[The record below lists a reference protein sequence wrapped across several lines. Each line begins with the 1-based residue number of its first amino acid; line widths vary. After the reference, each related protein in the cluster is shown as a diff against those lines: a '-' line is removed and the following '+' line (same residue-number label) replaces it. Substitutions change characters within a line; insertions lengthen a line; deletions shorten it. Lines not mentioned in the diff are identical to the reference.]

1 MNICTWMS
9 PRELF
14 SFQIPCSFF
23 PHTHQVS
30 YYVVIASFSAK
41 GLSRPLRIVLKL
53 FHGFLPLFQFS
64 APHIPVA
71 QALQLLS
78 LSHQVTNMSVP
89 CLRCLSSHHDA
100 NLPPGRG
107 RTNTSLTLFV
117 SYLWDHSICEPSQC
131 LGTTALYILSSFLAV
146 YGRGI
151 ALGLVILLG
160 SELCLN

>member
-1 MNICTWMS
+1 MS

-23 PHTHQVS
+23 AHTHQVS

-41 GLSRPLRIVLKL
+41 GLSRSLRIVLKL

-89 CLRCLSSHHDA
+89 CLRCLSSHHGA
-100 NLPPGRG
+100 NLPPGREAG
-107 RTNTSLTLFV
+107 LAHHSPCLFPTSEITASVNHLNVWGLLPCIFFPV
-117 SYLWDHSICEPSQC
+117 S
-131 LGTTALYILSSFLAV
+131 
-146 YGRGI
+146 
-151 ALGLVILLG
+151 
-160 SELCLN
+160 

>member
-1 MNICTWMS
+1 MS

-23 PHTHQVS
+23 AHTHQVS
-30 YYVVIASFSAK
+30 YYVGIASFSAK
-41 GLSRPLRIVLKL
+41 GLSRSLRIVLKL

-78 LSHQVTNMSVP
+78 LSHQVTNMPVP

-100 NLPPGRG
+100 NLPPGREAG
-107 RTNTSLTLFV
+107 LAHHSPCLFPTSEIIASVNHLKSGDYCPVYSFQFPRCLWQGDSSRPSYSIRIRTLLE
-117 SYLWDHSICEPSQC
+117 LD
-131 LGTTALYILSSFLAV
+131 FL
-146 YGRGI
+146 
-151 ALGLVILLG
+151 
-160 SELCLN
+160 